1 MERPRAGKH
10 YPRSVGEFQAWFRT
24 DADCHDYL
32 DWLRWPAGFACPS
45 CGHGE
50 RWSLGD
56 RRIMC
61 ARCGSRTSVTAGTI
75 FERTRTP
82 LTVWFTASWLF
93 ATGKDG
99 ISALSLKRTLE
110 FGSYQTAWAILHRLR
125 SVLVRP
131 GRDRL
136 MGTVEVD
143 ETYIGGEEPGLR
155 SGRARGKKVLTG
167 IAVEVHDP
175 KGLGR
180 CRMGPLANASAGS
193 LHAFVADHV
202 EPGARVITDGW
213 GGYLGLEQLGYLHDR
228 RSQRAARA
236 RGEDPHELLPTV
248 HRVASLVKR
257 WLLGTHQG
265 SVGDAHLPG
274 YLNEFVFRFNR
285 RRSRS
290 RGLVFFRVLE
300 LAVAHA
306 PVSYHDLI
314 AHRRPRA
321 LPPSPP
327 PTRGHPPEPGAPT
340 RESALESWGSGR
352 LRLNG
357 YPQVGLYIF
366 ANADISI
373 NSRSERLRSGVE
385 KMSASIEKG
394 RQAVHPESSAI
405 ADVVKER
412 YGRLASQVASPTRTS
427 CCGSVE
433 DASCGQRASVIT
445 ADLYSAGQTDGLP
458 EDAVRASLGCGNPTR
473 LAELEVGQTVLDLG
487 SGGGID
493 VLLAAR
499 HVGPQG
505 FVYGLDMTDEMLTLA
520 RTNQHAAGVTNVE
533 FLQGEIETI
542 PLPNASVDVIIS
554 NCVINLSADKDRV
567 LSEAYR
573 VLRPG
578 GRLAVSDVV
587 RRRDVDPAVEQDMNL
602 WTGCIAGAL
611 HETDYLERLQAAG
624 FQNVAIEPTRILDA
638 GVPTEGA
645 ECCGDPESDAV
656 LSGAYMSAFIRG
668 TKHA

>member
-357 YPQVGLYIF
+357 YPQVVL
-366 ANADISI
+366 S
-373 NSRSERLRSGVE
+373 
-385 KMSASIEKG
+385 
-394 RQAVHPESSAI
+394 
-405 ADVVKER
+405 
-412 YGRLASQVASPTRTS
+412 
-427 CCGSVE
+427 
-433 DASCGQRASVIT
+433 
-445 ADLYSAGQTDGLP
+445 
-458 EDAVRASLGCGNPTR
+458 VRAHSILTASGTEWHGVFRCFPCGTSHERFLVTTR
-473 LAELEVGQTVLDLG
+473 
-487 SGGGID
+487 
-493 VLLAAR
+493 
-499 HVGPQG
+499 
-505 FVYGLDMTDEMLTLA
+505 
-520 RTNQHAAGVTNVE
+520 
-533 FLQGEIETI
+533 
-542 PLPNASVDVIIS
+542 
-554 NCVINLSADKDRV
+554 
-567 LSEAYR
+567 
-573 VLRPG
+573 
-578 GRLAVSDVV
+578 
-587 RRRDVDPAVEQDMNL
+587 
-602 WTGCIAGAL
+602 
-611 HETDYLERLQAAG
+611 
-624 FQNVAIEPTRILDA
+624 
-638 GVPTEGA
+638 
-645 ECCGDPESDAV
+645 
-656 LSGAYMSAFIRG
+656 
-668 TKHA
+668 